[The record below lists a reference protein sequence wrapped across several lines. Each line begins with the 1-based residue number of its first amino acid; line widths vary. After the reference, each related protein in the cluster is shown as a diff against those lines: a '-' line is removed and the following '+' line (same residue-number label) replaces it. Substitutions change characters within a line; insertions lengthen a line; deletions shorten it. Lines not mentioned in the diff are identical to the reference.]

1 MIMINNIRKM
11 NILIQ
16 LLLVLLAINYGCV
29 KSELRTDDGHSRN
42 IYLAAGN
49 KIKETEIISARAEI
63 DLVTLSGHH
72 KMKAVIIL
80 KRPAYLRLEIF
91 SPLGIPEYYL
101 VVTPENMRVFI
112 PSKKIY
118 YQGKPTADNLTQ
130 YIYLPL
136 SIEDIVLI
144 MSGSFP
150 AINEEQAYY
159 KSYKEADNLIVE
171 AESPK
176 SGSQIIKLKN
186 DLKLLKFVQKDD
198 LGQEE
203 YNVQYG
209 EYSEENGLPLSIVI
223 NLADGIT
230 SMRVKYNDAKI
241 EENNDL
247 SIFDLQIP
255 KDTEPINQK

>member
-1 MIMINNIRKM
+1 MINNIRKM

-16 LLLVLLAINYGCV
+16 LLLVLLAINYGCG
-29 KSELRTDDGHSRN
+29 KSDLRVDDAHSRN
-42 IYLAAGN
+42 IYLAAGS
-49 KIKETEIISARAEI
+49 KIKETDIVSAMAEI
-63 DLVTLSGHH
+63 DLVTLRGHH

-80 KRPAYLRLEIF
+80 KRPSYLRLEIL

-101 VVTPENMRVFI
+101 VVTPEKMRVFI

-150 AINEEQAYY
+150 TINEGQPSY
-159 KSYKEADNLIVE
+159 KSYKEAEDLIVE
-171 AESPK
+171 AESRK
-176 SGSQIIKLKN
+176 RGSQIIKLKN
-186 DLKLLKFVQKDD
+186 DLKLSKFVQMDN
-198 LGQEE
+198 LRQED

-209 EYSEENGLPLSIVI
+209 EYSEESGLPLSIVI

-230 SMRVKYNDAKI
+230 SMRIKYHDAKI
-241 EENNDL
+241 EENNDI

-255 KDTEPINQK
+255 KDTEPIILK

>member
-1 MIMINNIRKM
+1 MNKKREI
-11 NILIQ
+11 NILIK
-16 LLLVLLAINYGCV
+16 LLIILMAVNYGCV
-29 KSELRTDDGHSRN
+29 KSDLRVDDAHSRN
-42 IYLAAGN
+42 IYLAAGS
-49 KIKETEIISARAEI
+49 KIKETEIISAMAEI
-63 DLVTLSGHH
+63 DLATIRGHH

-80 KRPAYLRLEIF
+80 KRPCCLRLEIL

-101 VVTPENMRVFI
+101 AVTSEKMIVFI

-118 YQGKPTADNLTQ
+118 YQGKPTTDNLTR
-130 YIYLPL
+130 YIFIPL
-136 SIEDIVLI
+136 SVEDIVLI

-150 AINEEQAYY
+150 AINEGQAYY

-171 AESPK
+171 AETPK
-176 SGSQIIKLKN
+176 SGSQVIKLKN
-186 DLKLLKFVQKDD
+186 DLKLSKFVKKDN

-203 YNVQYG
+203 YNVQYA
-209 EYSEENGLPLSIVI
+209 EYSEESGLPLSIVI
-223 NLADGIT
+223 NMADGIT
-230 SMRVKYNDAKI
+230 SMRVKYYDAKI

>member
-1 MIMINNIRKM
+1 MINNIRKT

-16 LLLVLLAINYGCV
+16 LLVVFLAINYGCV
-29 KSELRTDDGHSRN
+29 KSELRVDDAHSRN
-42 IYLAAGN
+42 IYLAAGS
-49 KIKETEIISARAEI
+49 KIQETEIISAMGEI
-63 DLVTLSGHH
+63 ELFTILRGHH

-80 KRPAYLRLEIF
+80 KRPSYLRLEIL

-101 VVTPENMRVFI
+101 VVTPEKMRVFI
-112 PSKKIY
+112 SSKKIY
-118 YQGKPTADNLTQ
+118 YQGKPTADNLTK
-130 YIYLPL
+130 YIFLPL

-150 AINEEQAYY
+150 AINEGQA
-159 KSYKEADNLIVE
+159 SYRSYEEADNLIVE

-186 DLKLLKFVQKDD
+186 DLKLSNFIQKDNV
-198 LGQEE
+198 GKEE

-209 EYSEENGLPLSIVI
+209 EYSEESGLPLSIVI

-230 SMRVKYNDAKI
+230 SMRIKYHDAKI

-247 SIFDLQIP
+247 SIFDLQVP
-255 KDTEPINQK
+255 KDTEPIILK